1 MSEVSSASSPSRVV
15 LTGAAPE
22 EPAGTGSE
30 FDPYAEHYG
39 HALAQGISVS
49 GETKDYFARARVDW
63 LRKRLAARGEAARC
77 VLDFGCGTGCALPY
91 FLELLAPERLLG
103 VDISRRSLAVAARDH
118 VDPRVSLHL
127 YPRAPFA
134 GAADVAF
141 CNGVF
146 HHIPLPER
154 AAAVAYVR
162 AALRPGG
169 LFAFCENNPWNP
181 GTQLVMS
188 RIAFDRD
195 AVKVSIPAARRLLVA
210 GGFEVLSV
218 DTLFYFPA
226 ALRFLRGLEPALAA
240 LPLGAQYMMLA
251 RRPA

>member
-1 MSEVSSASSPSRVV
+1 MSDAHSSPSE
-15 LTGAAPE
+15 G
-22 EPAGTGSE
+22 PAGLSGADTGPGAESE

-49 GETKDYFARARVDW
+49 GETKEYFGRARVAW
-63 LRKRLAARGEAARC
+63 LRRRLAVRGELPRC
-77 VLDFGCGTGCALPY
+77 VMDFGCGTGCAIPF
-91 FLELLAPERLLG
+91 FLELMAPARLLG
-103 VDISRRSLAVAARDH
+103 VDISRRSLEVAAREH
-118 VDPRVSLHL
+118 GDPRATFHL
-127 YPRAPFA
+127 YPRVTFD
-134 GAADVAF
+134 GTVDVAF

-146 HHIPLPER
+146 HHIPPAER
-154 AAAVAYVR
+154 AAAIAYVR
-162 AALRPGG
+162 NSLRPGG

-195 AVKVSIPAARRLLVA
+195 AVKVSIPQARRLLEA

>member
-1 MSEVSSASSPSRVV
+1 MSADHALSSPEREGCSRS
-15 LTGAAPE
+15 
-22 EPAGTGSE
+22 EPAQVAESE

-49 GETKDYFARARVDW
+49 GETKDYFAKARVAW
-63 LRKRLAARGEAARC
+63 LRRRLDQRGEKPKC
-77 VLDFGCGTGCALPY
+77 VMDFGCGTGCALPY
-91 FLELLAPERLLG
+91 FFDLLAPERLLG
-103 VDISRRSLAVAARDH
+103 VDISRRSLEVAEREHA
-118 VDPRVSLHL
+118 DPRLSLHL
-127 YPRAPFA
+127 YPQASFN
-134 GAADVAF
+134 GVVDVAF

-146 HHIPLPER
+146 HHIPLAER
-154 AAAVAYVR
+154 AQAIAYVR

-195 AVKVSIPAARRLLVA
+195 AIKVSIPAARRLLLE
-210 GGFEVLSV
+210 GGFEVQTV

-251 RRPA
+251 RRPV